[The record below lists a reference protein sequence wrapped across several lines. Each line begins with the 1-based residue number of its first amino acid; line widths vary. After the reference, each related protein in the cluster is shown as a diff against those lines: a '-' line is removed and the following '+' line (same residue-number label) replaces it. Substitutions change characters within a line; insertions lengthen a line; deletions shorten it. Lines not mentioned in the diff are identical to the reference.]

1 MANLDMDFWLV
12 LDILYHG
19 CDYARRMTVSDQG
32 TRSESALGSRVD
44 DTSSEVKL
52 CDRLSDQIDI
62 AYGWYVYIV
71 RVWMKLILKFV
82 DKKFEIVFEMKGN
95 TVDNVIKDYQ
105 IEIFDLE

>member
-1 MANLDMDFWLV
+1 
-12 LDILYHG
+12 
-19 CDYARRMTVSDQG
+19 MTVSNQE

-52 CDRLSDQIDI
+52 CDRLSDQTDI
-62 AYGWYVYIV
+62 AYRWYVYIV

-82 DKKFEIVFEMKGN
+82 DKDCKMIFEMKGN